1 MSLDIENITLIDMA
15 DEDIFLVFD
24 DSQLFQPK
32 GITGAGLKE
41 YIGIELDS
49 IIDNLSGSYVELTGD
64 QSILG
69 VKTFQD
75 NIIFNSTITLN
86 EELISNH
93 DVNFSSATSVE
104 LPASTNYDG
113 NNLGDLLDLSNY
125 TTLDSDQGISGVK
138 TFQNGII
145 IEKGSGSVNFPQ
157 ASDINIDGT
166 ALSDLI
172 DLSNYTTLDSNQD
185 ITGFKTFK
193 NGLKIE
199 GGTGSVE
206 FPDKDNVLFNNISL
220 TTILQDAGNLID
232 VSDFVVTADLSD
244 YVQTT
249 DLDNY
254 ATLDDID
261 DFVNNSTFNTAL
273 TNYVDLENNQN
284 ISGVKTFQNGLTVEK
299 GTGSIELPEIG
310 DVNFDGT
317 DLGTI
322 LNDYVLDSD
331 LTTILDDYVTDSD
344 LVTELA
350 DYVTS
355 SSLTTTLSSYTLT
368 ADSLNE
374 ANCIVE
380 TGTTLTLTKSTHHN
394 KKIYFDISADCTV
407 SLDPG
412 ESDWSGFQCEFIVY
426 DYTDTFFV
434 DFSFIIND
442 GDITN
447 ISGDRS
453 NLKLHY
459 CSNLS
464 VWTAYSGNF

>member
-24 DSQLFQPK
+24 DSELFQPK

-41 YIGIELDS
+41 YIGVELDN
-49 IIDNLSGSYVELTGD
+49 IIDNLSGSYVELTGN

-69 VKTFQD
+69 IKTFED
-75 NIIFNSTITLN
+75 NIIFNSIITLN

-93 DVNFSSATSVE
+93 DVDFSSATSVE

-113 NNLGDLLDLSNY
+113 NNLGDLLDLTNY
-125 TTLDSDQGISGVK
+125 TTLDSDQDISGVK

-145 IEKGSGSVNFPQ
+145 IEKGSGSVDFPQ

-172 DLSNYTTLDSNQD
+172 DLTNYTTLDSNQD

-199 GGTGSVE
+199 EGTGSVE

-232 VSDFVVTADLSD
+232 VSDFVVTADLDD

-249 DLDNY
+249 DLDDY

-284 ISGVKTFQNGLTVEK
+284 ISGVKTFQNGLTIEK

-310 DVNFDGT
+310 DVNFDGV
-317 DLGTI
+317 DLE
-322 LNDYVLDSD
+322 
-331 LTTILDDYVTDSD
+331 TILDDYITDSD

-350 DYVTS
+350 DYVTN

-380 TGTTLTLTKSTHHN
+380 TGTTFTLTKSTHHN

-407 SLDPG
+407 SLDPS
-412 ESDWSGFQCEFIVY
+412 EADWSGFQCEFIVY
-426 DYTDTFFV
+426 DSTDTFFV
-434 DFSFIIND
+434 DFNFTIND
-442 GDITN
+442 GDITD
-447 ISGDRS
+447 ITGDRS

-464 VWTAYSGNF
+464 VWTAYLGNF